1 VREVHVTQKKPK
13 EAPIRPRRPPTVAD
27 APAALA
33 QAPTDYADWL
43 SEVKARVHE
52 AQLEASRAAN
62 SVLLGLYWQLGRD
75 ILERQGREGY
85 GTRVVDR
92 LAHDLQVA
100 FPEMKGFSPRNLKY
114 MRRFA
119 ELWPDLEVVQQLL
132 HNLPWFHLC
141 TIMDKAVDH
150 RTWYAR
156 ATIEYGWS
164 RAILAMQIETR
175 AHERFGAATNNFER
189 NLPAPL
195 SDLARESLKDPYRF
209 DFLGLSRD
217 AEERH
222 VERALVQHI
231 TEFLIELGAGF
242 AYVGRQVRLEV
253 GGREFYVDL
262 LFYHLRLRAYVVVE
276 LKATEFEPEHLGQLG
291 FYLAAVDGQVKHPD
305 DAPSIGLL
313 LCKTKNAV
321 VAEYALR
328 ATHSPIGVS
337 EYQLVEALPR
347 DLEQSLPSIER
358 IEEELRGAPSPTAKS
373 RPKKMKSGG

>member
-1 VREVHVTQKKPK
+1 MTRKMQPETSLIP
-13 EAPIRPRRPPTVAD
+13 APQRAMD
-27 APAALA
+27 DLPAALVDVPADYAEWLADVKTRVHQAQQRAA
-33 QAPTDYADWL
+33 QA
-43 SEVKARVHE
+43 
-52 AQLEASRAAN
+52 AN
-62 SVLLGLYWQLGRD
+62 IELLGLYWNLGHE

-92 LAHDLQVA
+92 LAHDLKAA

-119 ELWPDLEVVQQLL
+119 ELWPTLELVQQLL
-132 HNLPWFHLC
+132 HKLPWFHLC
-141 TIMDKAVDH
+141 TIIDKAVEH
-150 RTWYAR
+150 RDWYAR
-156 ATIEYGWS
+156 AAIEHGWS
-164 RAILAMQIETR
+164 RAILVMQIETA
-175 AHERFGAATNNFER
+175 AHERFGKASTNFQR

-209 DFLGLSRD
+209 DFLGLSRE

-242 AYVGRQVRLEV
+242 AYVGRQVHLEV
-253 GGREFYVDL
+253 GGRDFYIDL

-276 LKATEFEPEHLGQLG
+276 LKAADFEPEHLGQLG
-291 FYLAAVDGQVKHPD
+291 FYLAAVDSQVKHPD

-321 VAEYALR
+321 VAEYALK
-328 ATHSPIGVS
+328 ATTSPIGVS
-337 EYQLVEALPR
+337 EYQLVEALPK
-347 DLEQSLPSIER
+347 DLEASLPSIER
-358 IEEELRGAPSPTAKS
+358 IEEELREATTTSQPRARRKRKAGN
-373 RPKKMKSGG
+373 